1 MNLTKRDEKHWEE
14 LQDWRQS
21 FFEYEATDFE
31 NAYDKWMDQ
40 IFTLLPLT
48 LQAQFFEK
56 MDNWFFQVNSLIRGT
71 QFQNEIR
78 TRILNAARSMSSE
91 IATLDDMRQ
100 LPVDQLTFLAEQ
112 QAAKHR
118 LYSLIQGGAAG
129 SGQPILIG
137 SDFLSTIVINLR
149 AVQVIAMSYGYD
161 VQSPAGLLETVKVY
175 NTATMPDRL
184 KMFGWEDLMDDLQK
198 GDEAFYFDIHERII
212 DQTWLDEPLKQMLK
226 ISLILMFSRKKV
238 SGVPLLSMAI
248 GAGVNYNTTKQVT
261 QFAVKYYQYKHMLEK
276 NGDLT

>member
-1 MNLTKRDEKHWEE
+1 MNLTKRDEKLWEE

-198 GDEAFYFDIHERII
+198 SDEAFYFDIHERII

-248 GAGVNYNTTKQVT
+248 GAGVNYNTTRQVT

>member
-1 MNLTKRDEKHWEE
+1 MNLTKRDEKLWEE

-248 GAGVNYNTTKQVT
+248 GAGVNYNTTRQVT